1 MHVRIHLLLANS
13 IGINAKY
20 HNIPVKRMFYLFKR
34 VNIVRCKV
42 KHELRDSFMPF
53 SLGKRKAHYLFED
66 GNEMAEEYDLKTDEL
81 VCK

>member
-1 MHVRIHLLLANS
+1 
-13 IGINAKY
+13 
-20 HNIPVKRMFYLFKR
+20 

-42 KHELRDSFMPF
+42 KHELRDSFIPF